1 MMLVHGCIKMTD
13 KVCPECQGDGEFEV
27 DVPKR
32 MSFDRDIGYLDTEK
46 VLCYMCDGS
55 GVTEDE
61 NENI

>member
-1 MMLVHGCIKMTD
+1 MTD

-46 VLCYMCDGS
+46 VLCYMCDGR

-61 NENI
+61 NEDI